1 MPLRRLASS
10 GETGLILGSA
20 GFSSSQPQI
29 RVAFML
35 RSAARDDA
43 VAGPTNRQKQNQGRR
58 RVSIKYVSWKSF
70 TSPRLVERADRLA
83 NRLRPAERLRPPPCD
98 RRESKQRSFSVQA
111 NRR

>member
-10 GETGLILGSA
+10 GETGLIFGSA

-43 VAGPTNRQKQNQGRR
+43 MAGPTNRQKQNQGRR
-58 RVSIKYVSWKSF
+58 RVRIKLNYVSWKSF
-70 TSPRLVERADRLA
+70 TAPRLVELADRLA

-98 RRESKQRSFSVQA
+98 RRESKQR
-111 NRR
+111 